1 VLVPGVDLDDAT
13 DHLLGW
19 YDGVATHATLEP
31 DRYPPERQRA
41 LIDYARCVTASYPDP
56 AVAPSRRN

>member
-1 VLVPGVDLDDAT
+1 
-13 DHLLGW
+13 LLGW